1 MKRVAG
7 SVLKPPTTD
16 RMFGVPYHFLAV
28 HFPLV
33 LVLLA
38 LFYDLRGIFD
48 IGYRLTL
55 GAAAAAMIAVS
66 TGLML
71 AGGNFSG
78 MTIHAGASLLGSFCI
93 LVLAMLRYSRR
104 ARQDEPLK
112 EFPIPWLLLE
122 ILGSACVVFAVLTG
136 HQAVLRN

>member
-1 MKRVAG
+1 
-7 SVLKPPTTD
+7 
-16 RMFGVPYHFLAV
+16 MFGVPYHFMAV

-55 GAAAAAMIAVS
+55 GAAAGALIAVS

-78 MTIHAGASLLGSFCI
+78 MTVHAGASLLGSLCI
-93 LVLAMLRYSRR
+93 LALAMLRYSHK

-122 ILGSACVVFAVLTG
+122 ILGAACVVFTVLTG
-136 HQAVLRN
+136 HQAVLAS

>member
-1 MKRVAG
+1 
-7 SVLKPPTTD
+7 
-16 RMFGVPYHFLAV
+16 MFGVPYHFLAI
-28 HFPLV
+28 HFPMV

-38 LFYDLRGIFD
+38 LFYDLRGMFD

-55 GAAAAAMIAVS
+55 GASAAALIAAS

-78 MTIHAGASLLGSFCI
+78 MTVHAGASLLGSLCI
-93 LVLAMLRYSRR
+93 LALAMLRYSRK
-104 ARQDEPLK
+104 AREEEPLK

-122 ILGSACVVFAVLTG
+122 ILGAACVVFAVLTG
-136 HQAVLRN
+136 HQAVLGRI

>member
-1 MKRVAG
+1 
-7 SVLKPPTTD
+7 
-16 RMFGVPYHFLAV
+16 MFGVPYHFLAI
-28 HFPLV
+28 HFPVV

-55 GAAAAAMIAVS
+55 GAAAAALVAAS

-71 AGGNFSG
+71 SGGSFSG
-78 MTIHAGASLLGSFCI
+78 MTVHAGASLLGSFCI
-93 LVLAMLRYSRR
+93 L
-104 ARQDEPLK
+104 
-112 EFPIPWLLLE
+112 PWLLLE

-136 HQAVLRN
+136 HQAVLSN

>member
-1 MKRVAG
+1 
-7 SVLKPPTTD
+7 
-16 RMFGVPYHFLAV
+16 MFGVPYHFLAV

-104 ARQDEPLK
+104 QRQDEPLK

>member
-1 MKRVAG
+1 
-7 SVLKPPTTD
+7 
-16 RMFGVPYHFLAV
+16 MFGVPYHFLAI
-28 HFPLV
+28 HFPPV

-38 LFYDLRGIFD
+38 LFYDLRAMFD

-55 GAAAAAMIAVS
+55 GAAAAALIAVS

-78 MTIHAGASLLGSFCI
+78 MTIHAGASLLGSLC
-93 LVLAMLRYSRR
+93 LLALAMLRYSQK
-104 ARQDEPLK
+104 AREEEPLK

-122 ILGSACVVFAVLTG
+122 ILGAACVIFAVLTG
-136 HQAVLRN
+136 HQAVLRG